1 MLREYLSS
9 GFLTSSDTNRAVQTQ
24 KMAGGLKFGDL
35 GSREIVLSML
45 RKKGA
50 DQLSGTAQLICAFF
64 VAYAKAGSL
73 VTRLN

>member
-1 MLREYLSS
+1 MLRENLSS
-9 GFLTSSDTNRAVQTQ
+9 GFLTSSDTNQAVQTQ
-24 KMAGGLKFGDL
+24 KMARGLKFGNL

-50 DQLSGTAQLICAFF
+50 DQLRSTAQLFCAFF

-73 VTRLN
+73 VIRLN